1 MTVERSALS
10 AFLRKRFHTLR
21 YRLLALVLVPLLLLS
36 GTVILLAAKW
46 SSDYTYEQLFAKV
59 NADLQV
65 AGESFRR
72 IREDARSELSS
83 VAGSASLAHVMRS
96 GEVADI
102 MQLLADQQ
110 AVRGFDFLRAWSVD
124 GQQVLTSSGW
134 QPEEL
139 RRTPQSDSMRAGTGT
154 DRTRSGVVGL
164 ELYEAQDWLKIPGIE
179 ASRVVLPLVPTAR
192 ARPTD
197 REVEDRAMVIRS
209 LHEVQDNQGQVIALL
224 EGGVLLNRNFAFVDE
239 IRDLVYGPGSLAP
252 GSRGTVTLFLDDV
265 RISTNVPWLDD
276 TRALGT
282 RVSTEVYRTVLSRG
296 DIWID
301 RAFVVKDWY
310 ISAYEPVLDV
320 HGQRVGMLYAGY
332 LEAPFRSRL
341 LMAITVL
348 SVLVVAG
355 SLLAG
360 LAAILGARSIFAPI
374 ETMTAVVRA
383 TAAGEHRRIG
393 PLSPDSEIGELASQ
407 FDLMLDTLEQHRQR
421 IEQDAALLEDKVQ
434 HRTAELEKQ
443 NRRLQDSIDL
453 LHQTRRQ
460 LANAEKLAAL
470 GELTAGVAHEIN
482 NPTAVILGNMDV
494 LVADLGEGCDK
505 VQTEIDLIFEQ
516 VYRIR
521 SITDRLLQYS
531 RSGQMVPGQ
540 SLPTPAE
547 VQRSD
552 LKPVSLPQVIEDS
565 LTLLAHELSG
575 CRIGVDEQH
584 DATRAALI
592 DRQELQQ
599 VLVNLLSN
607 AIQSMAQGGQI
618 RIETRDIGERDVC
631 ITVHDSGCGIASEDL
646 PRVFDPFFTSGKA
659 SGTGLGLSVSYGI
672 VRRFGGD
679 IQVHSERGVGSVF
692 EIVLPGVVDSLHD
705 EA

>member
-1 MTVERSALS
+1 MIVDSCRAAL
-10 AFLRKRFHTLR
+10 FLQRRFHTLR

-72 IREDARSELSS
+72 IRKDAKSELAS
-83 VAGSASLAHVMRS
+83 VAGSASLVHVLGAGS
-96 GEVADI
+96 PTDI
-102 MQLLADQQ
+102 LQLLADQQ
-110 AVRGFDFLRAWSVD
+110 GIRGFDFLRAWSAD
-124 GQQVLTSSGW
+124 GSRVLTSAGW
-134 QPEEL
+134 QADEL
-139 RRTPQSDSMRAGTGT
+139 RRDPTPELRNASIDSLSQDVA
-154 DRTRSGVVGL
+154 GL
-164 ELYEAQDWLKIPGIE
+164 EVLDTAQWQKIPGID
-179 ASRVVLPLVPTAR
+179 AAQVVLSLVPTAR

-197 REVEDRAMVIRS
+197 RQVENRAMVIRS
-209 LHEVQDNQGQVIALL
+209 LHEVVDGQGRVIALL

-265 RISTNVPWLDD
+265 RITTNVPSLDD

-282 RVSTEVYRTVLSRG
+282 RVSSEVFEAVLSHG

-310 ISAYEPVLDV
+310 ISAYEPILDV
-320 HGQRVGMLYAGY
+320 HGQRIGMLYAGY
-332 LEAPFRSRL
+332 LEAPFRTRL
-341 LMAITVL
+341 QTAIAVL
-348 SVLVVAG
+348 SALVIGG

-374 ETMTAVVRA
+374 EAMTAVVRA

-393 PLSPDSEIGELASQ
+393 SISPDSEIGELASQ
-407 FDLMLDTLEQHRQR
+407 FDAMLDTLERHRQR
-421 IEQDAALLEDKVQ
+421 IEQDAAMLEDKVQ
-434 HRTAELEKQ
+434 ERTAELEKQ

-494 LVADLGEGCDK
+494 LVADLGDGCDK

-531 RSGQMVPGQ
+531 RSGESASQMSPSAPMARPQPGI
-540 SLPTPAE
+540 
-547 VQRSD
+547 
-552 LKPVSLPQVIEDS
+552 KPVSLPEAVEDS
-565 LTLLAHELSG
+565 LTLLAHELVG
-575 CRIGVDEQH
+575 GRIQVVEQH
-584 DATRAALI
+584 EATRSALI

-618 RIETRDIGERDVC
+618 RIETQNADGECVR
-631 ITVHDSGCGIASEDL
+631 IAIHDSGCGIDAADL

-672 VRRFGGD
+672 VRRSGGD
-679 IQVHSERGVGSVF
+679 ILVYSEEGAGSVF
-692 EIVLPGVVDSLHD
+692 TVVLPATVDNRRAES
-705 EA
+705 

>member
-1 MTVERSALS
+1 MIIERSRVS
-10 AFLRKRFHTLR
+10 DFLRKRFHTLR

-65 AGESFRR
+65 AGESFHR
-72 IREDARSELSS
+72 IRKDARSELSA
-83 VAGSASLAHVMRS
+83 VAGSASLVHALGTGSVR
-96 GEVADI
+96 DI
-102 MQLLADQQ
+102 TRLLAAQQ
-110 AVRGFDFLRAWSVD
+110 GAGGFDFLRAWTAD
-124 GQQVLTSSGW
+124 GHQVLTPDGW
-134 QPEEL
+134 QPGEL
-139 RRTPQSDSMRAGTGT
+139 RGASEAASLRVESGAVRA
-154 DRTRSGVVGL
+154 RQGVAGI
-164 ELYEAQDWLKIPGIE
+164 ELYEADDWQKIPGIE
-179 ASRVVLPLVPTAR
+179 ASQVSLPLVPTAR
-192 ARPTD
+192 ARPTE
-197 REVEDRAMVIRS
+197 RQVEDRAMVIRS
-209 LHEVQDNQGQVIALL
+209 LHEVIDNQGKIIALL

-265 RISTNVPWLDD
+265 RISTNVPSLDD

-282 RVSTEVYRTVLSRG
+282 RVSREVYETVLSQG

-310 ISAYEPVLDV
+310 ISAYEPIIDV
-320 HGQRVGMLYAGY
+320 NGERVGMLYAGY
-332 LEAPFRSRL
+332 LEAPFRTRL
-341 LMAITVL
+341 LMAIAVL
-348 SVLVVAG
+348 SVLVIAG

-374 ETMTAVVRA
+374 ESMTAVVRA

-407 FDLMLDTLEQHRQR
+407 FDAMLDTLELHRQR

-494 LVADLGEGCDK
+494 LVADLGPECEQ

-531 RSGQMVPGQ
+531 RSGQSSSGYSLSEAVGAQQPSIEPVP
-540 SLPTPAE
+540 LPA
-547 VQRSD
+547 
-552 LKPVSLPQVIEDS
+552 VIRDS
-565 LTLLAHELSG
+565 LTLLAHELDG
-575 CRIGVDEQH
+575 GRIHVTEQH
-584 DATRAALI
+584 HATLAVLI

-607 AIQSMAQGGQI
+607 AIQSMSEGGQI
-618 RIETRDIGERDVC
+618 QIETHDAGDE
-631 ITVHDSGCGIASEDL
+631 TVSIIIQDSGCGIEAADL

-672 VRRFGGD
+672 VRRYGGD
-679 IQVHSERGVGSVF
+679 IQVHSEPGAGSVF
-692 EIVLPGVVDSLHD
+692 DVVLPGVS
-705 EA
+705 EAL

>member
-1 MTVERSALS
+1 M
-10 AFLRKRFHTLR
+10 R

-72 IREDARSELSS
+72 IREDTRSELSA
-83 VAGSASLAHVMRS
+83 VAGSASLVHLLRNAS
-96 GEVADI
+96 FDDI

-110 AVRGFDFLRAWSVD
+110 GVRGFDFLRAWSVD
-124 GQQVLTSSGW
+124 GSRVLTSAGW
-134 QPEEL
+134 QPGRL
-139 RRTPQSDSMRAGTGT
+139 RAGPLAAAV
-154 DRTRSGVVGL
+154 SGATPEKVTQQGVAGI
-164 ELYEAQDWLKIPGIE
+164 ELYEPADWQEIPGID

-197 REVEDRAMVIRS
+197 RQVEDRAMVIRS
-209 LHEVQDNQGQVIALL
+209 LHEVRDVKGQLVALL

-252 GSRGTVTLFLDDV
+252 DSRGTVTLFLDDV

-282 RVSTEVYRTVLSRG
+282 RVSSEVYRTVLSRG

-310 ISAYEPVLDV
+310 ISAYEPVIDV
-320 HGQRVGMLYAGY
+320 NGERIGMLYAGY
-332 LEAPFRSRL
+332 LEAPFRARM
-341 LMAITVL
+341 LMAIAVL
-348 SVLVVAG
+348 SVLVIAG

-393 PLSPDSEIGELASQ
+393 PLSPGSEIGELASN
-407 FDLMLDTLEQHRQR
+407 FDVMLDTLELHRRR
-421 IEQDAALLEDKVQ
+421 IEQDAALLEDKVKL
-434 HRTAELEKQ
+434 RTAELEKQ

-453 LHQTRRQ
+453 LQQTRRQ

-494 LVADLGEGCDK
+494 LVADLGEGCEQ

-531 RSGQMVPGQ
+531 RSGQLAPEQ
-540 SLPTPAE
+540 SSSAPVEPQGGGLT
-547 VQRSD
+547 
-552 LKPVSLPQVIEDS
+552 PVSLPKVIEDS
-565 LTLLAHELSG
+565 LTLLAHELDG
-575 CRIGVDEQH
+575 RQVVVAERH
-584 DATRAALI
+584 ETTRAALI

-618 RIETRDIGERDVC
+618 RIETRDGDNEVVG
-631 ITVHDSGCGIASEDL
+631 ITIHDSGCGIEPDDL

-679 IQVHSERGVGSVF
+679 IQVYSERGVGSVF
-692 EIVLPGVVDSLHD
+692 EVVLPGVTDNTLQ
-705 EA
+705 ET